1 MSQQQHP
8 RLRRVDFPNFPLYVE
23 STVHDLKT
31 GYQSYARTS
40 VEFSDGHEVRFEAG
54 EPLASNGVVRRAPVG
69 K

>member
-8 RLRRVDFPNFPLYVE
+8 RLRRVDFPSLPLYVE

-31 GYQSYARTS
+31 GYPSYARTS
-40 VEFSDGHEVRFEAG
+40 IEFSESHEVQFKSG
-54 EPLASNGVVRRAPVG
+54 EPIASDGAVKRVLVG